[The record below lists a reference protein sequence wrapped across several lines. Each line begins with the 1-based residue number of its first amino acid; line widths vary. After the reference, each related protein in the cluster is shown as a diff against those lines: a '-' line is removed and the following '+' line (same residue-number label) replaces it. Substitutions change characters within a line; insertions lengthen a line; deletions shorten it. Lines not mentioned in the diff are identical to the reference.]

1 MLNITPKVQI
11 NFYTEYCKTKQ
22 TIVTDILMKT
32 KALRG
37 QFPNKSRVRDKIS
50 FILHLDFPSLIRLIS
65 LTCASNMCLILQ
77 SISDTIW
84 HPLTKNLT
92 RYKALLFGFNLFMEL
107 YTLNHRMFLCDI
119 VIHTEH
125 PCEDWLEP
133 L

>member
-1 MLNITPKVQI
+1 MFLGSTRESK
-11 NFYTEYCKTKQ
+11 
-22 TIVTDILMKT
+22 
-32 KALRG
+32 LRERNVSCHEKG
-37 QFPNKSRVRDKIS
+37 EWTFWRELTFQ
-50 FILHLDFPSLIRLIS
+50 LIS
-65 LTCASNMCLILQ
+65 LTCVSNMCLILQ

-92 RYKALLFGFNLFMEL
+92 SYKALLFGFNLFMEL
-107 YTLNHRMFLCDI
+107 YTMNHRMFLCDI